1 MKPKQDNIIKQDY
14 ITNIHVIKPNIQSK
28 NENGFLKYN
37 SENKTKKDSTDD
49 FILKAEQM
57 ISNDID
63 ILKEKK
69 KELWEYEDFFNKIG
83 YVLTDKSCERMAMLI
98 HYILSGIPVLLEG
111 PTGTSKTRTT
121 LIACE
126 YITKIINKNSKYD
139 DSLLRFNLS
148 AGTKIDDL
156 LVKFSGDN
164 TSASGL
170 KVE

>member
-1 MKPKQDNIIKQDY
+1 M
-14 ITNIHVIKPNIQSK
+14 IQIYSK
-28 NENGFLKYN
+28 
-37 SENKTKKDSTDD
+37 
-49 FILKAEQM
+49 
-57 ISNDID
+57 
-63 ILKEKK
+63 KK
-69 KELWEYEDFFNKIG
+69 KELWEHEDFFNKIG
-83 YVLTDKSCERMAMLI
+83 YVLTDKSWERMAMLI
-98 HYILSGIPVLLEG
+98 YYILSGIPVLLEG
-111 PTGTSKTRTT
+111 PTGTSKKRTT